1 MSNLLGRLIDQLD
14 SLLPFL
20 ALAHR
25 EVFDVVGRGY
35 GDWLSEEQ
43 QSTLPES
50 FQIFERQIA
59 HGAFLIG
66 YSYVEAFLGD
76 LVRGI
81 YLNNP
86 QMLPRDKELKFAE
99 ILDQDGY
106 ENVLAYMI
114 NKEVRAVFY
123 GSMEQIARYFR
134 ERLNLP
140 WSQEHEAEMV
150 RGSRLRNCFL
160 HNMARADRSLA
171 EVTEYRERDEIALSP
186 QEVHNFGWVVREMAP
201 RLFEEATRRYLTG

>member
-1 MSNLLGRLIDQLD
+1 MSNLIDRLTDQLD

-25 EVFDVVGRGY
+25 EVFDVVGQGY

-50 FQIFERQIA
+50 FQVFERQVA

-76 LVRGI
+76 LVRAI
-81 YLNNP
+81 YLKNP
-86 QMLPRDKELKFAE
+86 QMLPRDKELKFSD

-134 ERLNLP
+134 ERLRLP
-140 WSQEHEAEMV
+140 WSQEHESELV
-150 RGSRLRNCFL
+150 RGSRIRNCFL
-160 HNMARADRSLA
+160 HNMARADNRLA
-171 EVTEYRERDEIALSP
+171 EITEYREGDEITLSP
-186 QEVHNFGWVVREMAP
+186 QEVHDFGWVVRDLAP
-201 RLFEEATRRYLTG
+201 RLFEEATRLYLKS